1 MRNYLIYLLPFL
13 LIAVSCGDEDD
24 VLPDFLSGEGGFFE
38 ISPNFGVLDIVQFE
52 ASGNWYVYVDYKSSD
67 ENWIDISPTM
77 GESGKYVLSMT
88 VSNNDTEAVREAD
101 VVVKCSNSQIV
112 YTIRQEAK
120 KVEPI
125 IIPEGGLDLIRSV
138 KIEEYEPGN
147 VLKKMSVV
155 NFDYDECLRLVSAEI
170 DADGEGHM
178 VDVYYDSGN
187 KYVSFDFGEW
197 STKFNLSSDGLVEG
211 GDWGASFVG
220 GYLQSFCGYD
230 IIWNDGNISSICG
243 NENTVA
249 ISSDSNIPMSGNFY
263 LDIMLVY
270 GLVADEIITVTDVM
284 PMFQREFL
292 GKASV
297 FMPSLIEMNGMQYMY
312 VYASDDYERIVEI
325 HEYEIGEEGTDT
337 YIHRRY
343 MLNYVYEQK
352 KQTGWSALSLKRDS
366 NP

>member
-77 GESGKYVLSMT
+77 GESGKYVLYMT

-112 YTIRQEAK
+112 YTIMQEAK
-120 KVEPI
+120 KVEPV
-125 IIPEGGLDLIRSV
+125 IIPEDGLDLIRSV

-178 VDVYYDSGN
+178 VDVYYDSVN

-230 IIWNDGNISSICG
+230 ISWNDGNISSICG

-249 ISSDSNIPMSGNFY
+249 ISSDSSIPMSGNFY
-263 LDIMLVY
+263 LDMMLVY
-270 GLVADEIITVTDVM
+270 GLVGNGRISLADVM
-284 PMFQREFL
+284 PMLQREFL
-292 GKASV
+292 GEASV
-297 FMPSLIEMNGMQYMY
+297 SMPSSIDVNGVRYMY
-312 VYASDDYERIVEI
+312 IYALDDNGRIVEI
-325 HEYEIGEEGTDT
+325 HEFEVTDMGLSSIPVHCI
-337 YIHRRY
+337 Y
-343 MLNYVYEQK
+343 YVSYLY
-352 KQTGWSALSLKRDS
+352 G
-366 NP
+366 

>member
-1 MRNYLIYLLPFL
+1 MKNYLIYLLPFL

-88 VSNNDTEAVREAD
+88 VSDNDTEAVREAD

-178 VDVYYDSGN
+178 VDVYYDSVN
-187 KYVSFDFGEW
+187 KYVSFDYGTW
-197 STKFNLSSDGLVEG
+197 DKKFNLSSDGLVEG
-211 GDWGASFVG
+211 GDWGVSFVG

-249 ISSDSNIPMSGNFY
+249 ISSDSSIPMSGNFY
-263 LDIMLVY
+263 LDMMLVY
-270 GLVADEIITVTDVM
+270 GLVGNGRISLADVM
-284 PMFQREFL
+284 PMLQREFL
-292 GKASV
+292 GEASV
-297 FMPSLIEMNGMQYMY
+297 SMPSSIDVNGVRYMY
-312 VYASDDYERIVEI
+312 IYALDDNGRIVEI
-325 HEYEIGEEGTDT
+325 HEFEVTDMGLSSIP
-337 YIHRRY
+337 IHCIY
-343 MLNYVYEQK
+343 YVSYLY
-352 KQTGWSALSLKRDS
+352 G
-366 NP
+366 